1 MSRLALTENRKNR
14 LWRFLPQTIFIF
26 FPKGWLMQLDNLK
39 VEQAR
44 PALTEK

>member
-1 MSRLALTENRKNR
+1 MSRLALMENRKNR

-39 VEQAR
+39 AKQIV
-44 PALTEK
+44 